1 MGSSLLLA
9 QFLCLLF
16 FHSHSQPA
24 HSSSNFSSSVKLCPG
39 DQSLALL
46 QFKHSFPMTPS
57 SPHGF
62 SCYPPKKVL
71 WKEGTDCCSW
81 DGVTCNMQ
89 TGHVIGLDL
98 GCSMLYGTLHSNS
111 TLFSLHHLQKLDLSG
126 NDFNRSVISSSFGQ
140 FLHLTHLNLNSSN
153 FAGQVPPE
161 ISHLSRLVS
170 LDLSSNSEE
179 LMLEPISFNKLAQNL
194 TQLRELYL
202 DGVNMS
208 FVVPS
213 SLMNLSSSLSSL
225 QLWYCGLQGE
235 LPDNFFRRSNL
246 QSLYLSSN
254 EGLTGS
260 FPPYNLSNALSH
272 LDLSHTRIS
281 IHLEPDSISHLNS
294 VEKMYLDGC
303 NFVGSNLGL
312 LGNLT
317 QLIELGLADNQL
329 GGQIPF
335 SLGKLKQLEYLDL
348 GNNSFT
354 GSIPD
359 VFANQTQLSLLY
371 LSHNNFHGDLPF
383 SLGNLKKLD
392 FLSLSFNNFSS
403 KIPDDFFNLTQ
414 LTWLDLSNNRFDCQ
428 IPSSLEN
435 LKKLDFL
442 TLSFNNFSGKIPDG
456 FFNLTQ
462 LTSLDLSN
470 NKFDDQIPSSLGN
483 LKKLHSLTL
492 SFNNF
497 FGKIPEGFF
506 NLTQLTLLGL
516 SNNKFDCQIPSSLG
530 NLKKLD
536 FLILSFNNFSGKIP
550 ESFFNLTQL
559 TLLDLSNNRF
569 DGQIPDNYFN
579 LTQLILLDISNNILR
594 GRIPSQISR
603 LSGLFYLVLSNNQL
617 IGSIPSQISRLSGL
631 SSLDL
636 SHNLLDGT
644 IPSSLFSM
652 PSLQAL
658 FLHNNRL
665 YGQISP
671 FLCNSLQYIDFSH
684 NRLYGQIPPSVF
696 KLENLSS
703 LMLSSNDKLTGNI
716 SSVFCELK
724 FLEILDLSNN
734 GFSGFIPQCLGN
746 FSDGLSVLHLGAN
759 NLQGNILS
767 IYSEGNSLRYLN
779 FNGNKLK
786 GVIPPSIINCVN
798 LEFLDLGNNMI
809 DDTFPSFLEKLP
821 KLEVVIL
828 RSNKLH
834 GSLKGPT
841 VKDSFSKL
849 QIFDLSNNS
858 LSGPLPTQYF
868 NNFKAMMSVDQ
879 DMDYMRPKNLS
890 TSYVYSVT
898 LAWKG
903 LEIEFSKIQIALT
916 TLDLSCNKFTGKIP
930 ESLGKLK
937 SLIQLNLSHN
947 SLIGYI
953 QLSLGNLTNLE
964 SLDLSSNLLAGR
976 IPQQLVDLTFL
987 QVLNLSYNQLEGP
1000 IPVGKQFNTFE
1011 NGSYEGNLGLCGFP
1025 LQVKCNKGEG
1035 QQPPPSNFEKEDSMF
1050 EEGFGW
1056 KAVAMGYGCGFVFGV
1071 SIGYVVFR
1079 ARKPAWFVKM
1089 VEASAH
1095 QYGKRLRRKNAPR
1108 NGGRRY

>member
-1 MGSSLLLA
+1 MMGSSLLLA
-9 QFLCLLF
+9 QFLCLLL

-24 HSSSNFSSSVKLCPG
+24 HSSSNFSSSVQLCPR

-46 QFKHSFPMTPS
+46 QFKNSFPMPS
-57 SPHGF
+57 SPSTF
-62 SCYPPKKVL
+62 PCYPPEKVL
-71 WKEGTDCCSW
+71 WKEGTDCCTW
-81 DGVTCNMQ
+81 DGVTCNMK

-111 TLFSLHHLQKLDLSG
+111 TLFSLHHLQKLDLSR

-202 DGVNMS
+202 GGVNMS
-208 FVVPS
+208 LVVPS

-225 QLWYCGLQGE
+225 QLWRCGLKGE
-235 LPDNFFRRSNL
+235 LPDNLFRRSNL
-246 QSLYLSSN
+246 QWLDLWSN

-260 FPPYNLSNALSH
+260 FPQYNLSNALSH
-272 LDLSHTRIS
+272 LDLSYTRIS
-281 IHLEPDSISHLNS
+281 IHLEPDSISHLKS
-294 VEKMYLDGC
+294 VEEMYLSGC
-303 NFVGSNLGL
+303 NFVGSNLDL

-317 QLIELGLADNQL
+317 QLIELGLKDNQL

-335 SLGKLKQLEYLDL
+335 SLGKLKQLKYLHL
-348 GNNSFT
+348 GNNSFI
-354 GSIPD
+354 GPIPD
-359 VFANQTQLSLLY
+359 SLV
-371 LSHNNFHGDLPF
+371 
-383 SLGNLKKLD
+383 K
-392 FLSLSFNNFSS
+392 
-403 KIPDDFFNLTQ
+403 LTQ
-414 LTWLDLSNNRFDCQ
+414 LEWLDLSYNRLIGQ
-428 IPSSLEN
+428 IPFQISRLSSLTA
-435 LKKLDFL
+435 LL
-442 TLSFNNFSGKIPDG
+442 
-456 FFNLTQ
+456 
-462 LTSLDLSN
+462 LSN
-470 NKFDDQIPSSLGN
+470 N
-483 LKKLHSLTL
+483 
-492 SFNNF
+492 
-497 FGKIPEGFF
+497 
-506 NLTQLTLLGL
+506 
-516 SNNKFDCQIPSSLG
+516 
-530 NLKKLD
+530 
-536 FLILSFNNFSGKIP
+536 
-550 ESFFNLTQL
+550 
-559 TLLDLSNNRF
+559 
-569 DGQIPDNYFN
+569 
-579 LTQLILLDISNNILR
+579 QLI
-594 GRIPSQISR
+594 GPIPSQISR
-603 LSGLFYLVLSNNQL
+603 LSGL
-617 IGSIPSQISRLSGL
+617 II
-631 SSLDL
+631 LDL
-636 SHNLLDGT
+636 SHNLLNGT

-652 PSLQAL
+652 PSLH
-658 FLHNNRL
+658 FLLLNNNLL

-671 FLCNSLQYIDFSH
+671 FLCTSLQYINLSF
-684 NRLYGQIPPSVF
+684 NKLYGQIPPSVF
-696 KLENLSS
+696 KLEHLR
-703 LMLSSNDKLTGNI
+703 LLRLSSNDKLTGNI
-716 SSVFCELK
+716 SSVICELK

-746 FSDGLSVLHLGAN
+746 FSDGLLVLHLGGN
-759 NLQGNILS
+759 NLHGNIPS
-767 IYSEGNSLRYLN
+767 IYSEGNDLRYLN
-779 FNGNKLK
+779 FNGNQLN
-786 GVIPPSIINCVN
+786 GVIPSSIINCVN

-809 DDTFPSFLEKLP
+809 DDTFPSFLETLP
-821 KLEVVIL
+821 KLKVVIL

-858 LSGPLPTQYF
+858 LSGPLPTEYF
-868 NNFKAMMSVDQ
+868 NNFKAMMSIDQ
-879 DMDYMRPKNLS
+879 DMDYMRTKNES
-890 TSYVYSVT
+890 TTYVFSVQ

-903 LEIEFSKIQIALT
+903 SKTVFPKIQIALT

-937 SLIQLNLSHN
+937 SLKQLNLSHN
-947 SLIGYI
+947 SLIGFI
-953 QLSLGNLTNLE
+953 QPSLGNLTNLE

-976 IPQQLVDLTFL
+976 IPQELVDLTFL

-1000 IPVGKQFNTFE
+1000 IPLGKQFNTFE

-1056 KAVAMGYGCGFVFGV
+1056 KAVTMGYGCGFVFGV

-1079 ARKPAWFVKM
+1079 ARKAAWFVNM
-1089 VEASAH
+1089 VEDSAH

>member
-24 HSSSNFSSSVKLCPG
+24 HSSSNFSSSVQLCPV

-46 QFKHSFPMTPS
+46 QFKNSFSIMSS
-57 SPHGF
+57 SPYGF
-62 SCYPPKKVL
+62 PCYPPKRVL

-81 DGVTCNMQ
+81 DGVTCNMK

-98 GCSMLYGTLHSNS
+98 GCRMLYGTLHSNS

-140 FLHLTHLNLNSSN
+140 FLHLTHLSLYSSN

-202 DGVNMS
+202 GGVNMS
-208 FVVPS
+208 LVVPS

-225 QLWYCGLQGE
+225 QLRECGLKGE
-235 LPDNFFRRSNL
+235 LPDNFSRLSNL
-246 QSLYLSSN
+246 QSLDLLSN
-254 EGLTGS
+254 VELTGS
-260 FPPYNLSNALSH
+260 FPPYNLSNALSY
-272 LDLSHTRIS
+272 LDLSDTRIS
-281 IHLEPDSISHLNS
+281 MHLEPDSISHLKF
-294 VEKMYLDGC
+294 VEVMYLKGC

-317 QLIELGLADNQL
+317 QLIELGLRGNQL

-335 SLGKLKQLEYLDL
+335 SFGKLKQLEYLDL
-348 GNNSFT
+348 G
-354 GSIPD
+354 
-359 VFANQTQLSLLY
+359 Y
-371 LSHNNFHGDLPF
+371 NNFIGP
-383 SLGNLKKLD
+383 
-392 FLSLSFNNFSS
+392 
-403 KIPDDFFNLTQ
+403 
-414 LTWLDLSNNRFDCQ
+414 
-428 IPSSLEN
+428 
-435 LKKLDFL
+435 
-442 TLSFNNFSGKIPDG
+442 IPDG
-456 FFNLTQ
+456 LLLQNNL
-462 LTSLDLSN
+462 
-470 NKFDDQIPSSLGN
+470 
-483 LKKLHSLTL
+483 
-492 SFNNF
+492 
-497 FGKIPEGFF
+497 
-506 NLTQLTLLGL
+506 
-516 SNNKFDCQIPSSLG
+516 
-530 NLKKLD
+530 
-536 FLILSFNNFSGKIP
+536 
-550 ESFFNLTQL
+550 
-559 TLLDLSNNRF
+559 
-569 DGQIPDNYFN
+569 
-579 LTQLILLDISNNILR
+579 
-594 GRIPSQISR
+594 
-603 LSGLFYLVLSNNQL
+603 
-617 IGSIPSQISRLSGL
+617 
-631 SSLDL
+631 
-636 SHNLLDGT
+636 
-644 IPSSLFSM
+644 
-652 PSLQAL
+652 
-658 FLHNNRL
+658 L

-696 KLENLSS
+696 KTCEHLRA

-716 SSVFCELK
+716 SPVICELK
-724 FLEILDLSNN
+724 SLEILDLSNN

-746 FSDGLSVLHLGAN
+746 FSDGLLVLHLGAN
-759 NLQGNILS
+759 NLRGNIPS
-767 IYSEGNSLRYLN
+767 IYSEGNNLRYLN

-809 DDTFPSFLEKLP
+809 DDTFPSFLETLP
-821 KLEVVIL
+821 QLEVVVL

-858 LSGPLPTQYF
+858 LRGPLPTEYF
-868 NNFKAMMSVDQ
+868 NNFKAMMSVDE

-903 LEIEFSKIQIALT
+903 SEIEFSKIQIALA

-953 QLSLGNLTNLE
+953 QPSLGNLTNLE
-964 SLDLSSNLLAGR
+964 SLDLSSNVLAGR
-976 IPQQLVDLTFL
+976 IPPQLVDLTFL
-987 QVLNLSYNQLEGP
+987 EVLNLSYNQLEGP
-1000 IPVGKQFNTFE
+1000 IPQGKQFHTFAI
-1011 NGSYEGNLGLCGFP
+1011 GSYEGNLGLCGFP
-1025 LQVKCNKGEG
+1025 LQEKCYEGGG

-1089 VEASAH
+1089 TVHIKMQKGLEGRMLPEMVEDDTSYSRRSIMAAVK
-1095 QYGKRLRRKNAPR
+1095 KRGSSSRLV
-1108 NGGRRY
+1108 